1 MELQSSNPTLN
12 ERTFG
17 AARVGIGEPAMT
29 IQGTVNKTFILLAIL
44 VVAASW
50 TWSKTSDPNSAG
62 FVQITFMAS
71 MFAGLILAFATSFKP
86 RWSPITAPLYALCE
100 GLLLGILSAW
110 FEIRYPGIVMQAV
123 GLTFAVTFAMLMGYK
138 AGWLQAT
145 PALRKGLMIAMGGIF
160 LFYMVVM
167 IAGFFGIHAPGF
179 INGGGPLG
187 IAFSLFVVGIAAM
200 SLILDF
206 DIIESGARE
215 GLEKY
220 MEWYGAFALMVTLIW
235 LYMEILRLLS
245 KINRR
250 N

>member
-1 MELQSSNPTLN
+1 MESSNPTLN
-12 ERTFG
+12 ERTFS
-17 AARVGIGEPAMT
+17 AARVGIGQPAMT
-29 IQGTVNKTFILLAIL
+29 IQGTVNKTFILLALL
-44 VVAASW
+44 VVAATW
-50 TWSKTSDPNSAG
+50 TWSKTSDPSSAG
-62 FVQITFMAS
+62 FVGITFMGS
-71 MFAGLILAFATSFKP
+71 MIVGFILAIVTSFKP
-86 RWSPITAPLYALCE
+86 VWSPITAPLYAVCE
-100 GLLLGILSAW
+100 GLLLGILSAY
-110 FEIRYPGIVMQAV
+110 FEMRYPGIVMQAV

-138 AGWLQAT
+138 AGFLQAT
-145 PALRKGLMIAMGGIF
+145 PALRKGLMIAMGGIMI
-160 LFYMVVM
+160 FYAVVW
-167 IAGFFGIHAPGF
+167 IASMFGIHPPGF

-200 SLILDF
+200 SLVLDF
-206 DIIESGARE
+206 DLIESGSRE

>member
-1 MELQSSNPTLN
+1 MESSNPTLN

-29 IQGTVNKTFILLAIL
+29 VQGTVNKTLILLAVL
-44 VVAASW
+44 VATAMW
-50 TWSKTSDPNSAG
+50 TWSKTSQPGSAG
-62 FVQITFMAS
+62 FVSITFIGS
-71 MFAGLILAFATSFKP
+71 MIAGFILAIATSFKP
-86 RWSPITAPLYALCE
+86 KWSPVTAPFYAACE
-100 GLLLGILSAW
+100 GLLLGILSAY
-110 FEIRYPGIVMQAV
+110 FEMRYPGIVIQAV

-138 AGWLQAT
+138 AGWLRAT
-145 PALRKGLMIAMGGIF
+145 PGLRRGLMIAMGGIM
-160 LFYMVVM
+160 LFYAVVW
-167 IAGFFGIHAPGF
+167 IASMFGIHPPGF

-187 IAFSLFVVGIAAM
+187 ILFSLFVVGIASM
-200 SLILDF
+200 SLVLDF
-206 DIIESGARE
+206 DLIESASRE

-245 KINRR
+245 KLSRR

>member
-1 MELQSSNPTLN
+1 MESSNPTLN
-12 ERTFG
+12 EKVFG
-17 AARVGIGEPAMT
+17 AARVGLGEPAMT
-29 IQGTVNKTFILLAIL
+29 VQGTVNKTFILLAVL
-44 VVAASW
+44 MATAMW
-50 TWSKTSDPNSAG
+50 TWSKTSDPSSAG
-62 FVQITFMAS
+62 FVGITFIVS
-71 MFAGLILAFATSFKP
+71 MIAGLILAVATSFKP
-86 RWSPITAPLYALCE
+86 KWSPVTAPLYAACE
-100 GLLLGILSAW
+100 GLLLGIVSSY
-110 FEIRYPGIVMQAV
+110 FEMRYPGIVIQAV
-123 GLTFAVTFAMLMGYK
+123 GLTFAVTFAMLLGYK
-138 AGWLQAT
+138 AGFLQAT
-145 PALRKGLMIAMGGIF
+145 AGFRKGLMIAMMGIF

-187 IAFSLFVVGIAAM
+187 IAFSLFVVTIAAL

-220 MEWYGAFALMVTLIW
+220 MEWYGAFALMVTLVW

-245 KINRR
+245 KISRR

>member
-1 MELQSSNPTLN
+1 MESSNPTLN
-12 ERTFG
+12 EKTFG
-17 AARVGIGEPAMT
+17 AARVGIGEQAMT
-29 IQGTVNKTFILLAIL
+29 IQGTVNKTFILLGIL
-44 VVAASW
+44 VLMATW
-50 TWSKTSDPNSAG
+50 TWSKTSDPSSAG
-62 FVQITFMAS
+62 LVNMVGIVSGIVGF
-71 MFAGLILAFATSFKP
+71 ILAIATSFKP
-86 RWSPITAPLYALCE
+86 KWSPITAPLYAACE
-100 GLLLGILSAW
+100 GLLLGFISAL
-110 FEIRYPGIVMQAV
+110 FEMRYPGIVIQAV
-123 GLTFAVTFAMLMGYK
+123 GLTFAVTLAMLMGYK

-145 PALRKGLMIAMGGIF
+145 PALRKGLMIAMGGIMI
-160 LFYMVVM
+160 FYGIVW
-167 IAGFFGIHAPGF
+167 IASMFGIHPPGF

-250 N
+250 D

>member
-1 MELQSSNPTLN
+1 MQSSNPTLN
-12 ERTFG
+12 QNTFG
-17 AARVGIGEPAMT
+17 AARVGVGQPAMT
-29 IQGTVNKTFILLAIL
+29 VQGTVNKTFILLAVL
-44 VVAASW
+44 LATAMW
-50 TWSKTSDPNSAG
+50 TWSKTSDPASAG
-62 FVQITFMAS
+62 LLQIVFFGS
-71 MFAGLILAFATSFKP
+71 MIAGLILAIATSFKP
-86 RWSPITAPLYALCE
+86 KWSPISAPLYAACE
-100 GLLLGILSAW
+100 GLFLGILSAY
-110 FEIRYPGIVMQAV
+110 FETRYPGIVVQAV
-123 GLTFAVTFAMLMGYK
+123 GLTFAVTFAMLLGYK
-138 AGWLQAT
+138 AGFLQAT
-145 PALRKGLMIAMGGIF
+145 PGLRKGLMIAMGGIMI
-160 LFYMVVM
+160 FYVVVM

-187 IAFSLFVVGIAAM
+187 IAFSLFVVGIASM

-206 DIIESGARE
+206 DIIESGSRE